1 MLKCHLV
8 NPGLLEKLLIIS
20 WNCWVRI
27 MNEMETLSTFSVF
40 PLLASY
46 FGLSQSQITHS
57 SEILHTLTNTYCNIS
72 LGSHNML
79 CHTPYTFQREAWTE
93 QNRKMLDYHWLLKAN
108 FHLKTFVYSS
118 ISSNTCI
125 LFALLRWNNWLSV
138 RHRRK
143 TTLILNIVY
152 QFPYYSHMH

>member
-20 WNCWVRI
+20 WNCWVKI
-27 MNEMETLSTFSVF
+27 MNEMETLSTFSML

-46 FGLSQSQITHS
+46 LGLLQSPITHS
-57 SEILHTLTNTYCNIS
+57 SEMLHTLTNTHCNIS
-72 LGSHNML
+72 LESHNML
-79 CHTPYTFQREAWTE
+79 CHTAKTFQWEVWTE
-93 QNRKMLDYHWLLKAN
+93 QNRKTLDYHWKLKAY
-108 FHLKTFVYSS
+108 FHLKTFVFNFYQY
-118 ISSNTCI
+118 IHFIC
-125 LFALLRWNNWLSV
+125 FAKMKQLTV
-138 RHRRK
+138 RYRRK